1 MRARSNR
8 LFKVAL
14 IAFAALLPTTVLA
27 QGTFSLGRSFSEL
40 SESDTDAMRRA
51 RIEVLEKMQPGAVS
65 TWSDS
70 NTGHSGGVE
79 LRRIFEKNGMTCGD
93 LEFVL
98 KVPDMRR
105 LRTAFCRVADGTWRI
120 LG

>member
-1 MRARSNR
+1 MN
-8 LFKVAL
+8 LFC
-14 IAFAALLPTTVLA
+14 
-27 QGTFSLGRSFSEL
+27 
-40 SESDTDAMRRA
+40 ESGDTDRAIEELERALPIEAMKS
-51 RIEVLEKMQPGAVS
+51 VLEHRTKAHGKTA
-65 TWSDS
+65 
-70 NTGHSGGVE
+70 E